1 MNYLIKIID
10 YFYQKKKY
18 NFLKKKIPK
27 KIDILI
33 DVGAHQ
39 GDTISEFLEIFSIK
53 KIYAFEPSIK
63 NFNKLKIKVKKI
75 KKKIESEI
83 EIFPYG
89 IGKKNDILQLSEISD
104 GVSNTFNSLNI
115 ESNYFKKKKI
125 ITTLFGI
132 KKFINNKVPTKIIS
146 LKNFMLEKK
155 IDKTDFIK
163 IDTEGFEYN
172 TLLGLKDYIK
182 KVKFILFEHHYD
194 NMLIKN
200 YKFRDI
206 HELLKENGFEKV
218 FKTKMPFRKSFD
230 YIYKNKN

>member
-89 IGKKNDILQLSEISD
+89 IGKKNDILYLSEISD

-115 ESNYFKKKKI
+115 ESNYFKKKKNYYN
-125 ITTLFGI
+125 
-132 KKFINNKVPTKIIS
+132 FIWD
-146 LKNFMLEKK
+146 KK
-155 IDKTDFIK
+155 I
-163 IDTEGFEYN
+163 Y
-172 TLLGLKDYIK
+172 
-182 KVKFILFEHHYD
+182 
-194 NMLIKN
+194 
-200 YKFRDI
+200 
-206 HELLKENGFEKV
+206 
-218 FKTKMPFRKSFD
+218 
-230 YIYKNKN
+230 